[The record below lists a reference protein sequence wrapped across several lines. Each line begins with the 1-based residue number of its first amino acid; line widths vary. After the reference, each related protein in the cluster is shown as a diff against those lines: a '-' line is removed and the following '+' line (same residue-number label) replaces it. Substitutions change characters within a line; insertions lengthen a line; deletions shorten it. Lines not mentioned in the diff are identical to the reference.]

1 MQNNRKS
8 NIELLKIIAMIFIT
22 LSHCLPVYG
31 NANYLGWID
40 EQNAVL
46 EINSLLVL
54 FLRHVGQI
62 GNILFVI
69 SSAWF
74 LVDSNRVKPNKI
86 ITILLNAF
94 FISVG
99 GLIIGIIGGIEF
111 PASSIIKMLFPTISG
126 LNWFVGCYLLLYAAH
141 GYLNIIIDN
150 SSKKSLMSLVLVL
163 MVLYLI
169 VCMALPDA
177 LYYSQLMCFI
187 TVYLMVGY
195 MKRYMSNFSGN
206 RKLNIKLLILL
217 AFVYIGSIFIYLYMA
232 TMIGFLQGRAI
243 KLACTNNVIMILMD
257 IALFNVFKE
266 TKVSYSA
273 ILNKVASVSLVF
285 YLITENRVLA
295 GHLRPA
301 FFQWI
306 YTNYGYELL
315 PAWIFILNLVT
326 FSVGI
331 LVSLLYSNTIG
342 RLSTAISKQLEKRFR
357 PLVNKFCIALIKI
370 D

>member
-1 MQNNRKS
+1 MQNNRSS
-8 NIELLKIIAMIFIT
+8 NIELLKIVAMIFIT

-31 NANYLGWID
+31 KENYLGWID

-74 LVDSNRVKPNKI
+74 LVDNGRVKPNKI
-86 ITILLNAF
+86 IAILLNAF
-94 FISVG
+94 FISAG
-99 GLIIGIIGGIEF
+99 GLIIGLFCGIKF
-111 PASSIIKMLFPTISG
+111 PASSILKMLFPTTSG
-126 LNWFVGCYLLLYAAH
+126 LNWFVGCYLLLYAVH
-141 GYLNIIIDN
+141 GYLNIMIDN

-163 MVLYLI
+163 MVLYLV
-169 VCMALPDA
+169 VCMALPDV
-177 LYYSQLMCFI
+177 LYYSRLICFI

-195 MKRYMSNFSGN
+195 MKRYMLNFSG
-206 RKLNIKLLILL
+206 KQKVNIKLLILL
-217 AFVYIGSIFIYLYMA
+217 ALIYIGSIFIYLSIA
-232 TMIGFLQGRAI
+232 TTVGFLQGCAI

-257 IALFNVFKE
+257 VALFNVFKE
-266 TKVSYSA
+266 LKFPYSA
-273 ILNKVASVSLVF
+273 FINKVASVSLVF

-306 YTNYGYELL
+306 YTNYGYGLL
-315 PAWIFILNLVT
+315 PVWIFLLNLVT

-331 LVSLLYSNTIG
+331 FVSLLYSSTIG
-342 RLSTAISKQLEKRFR
+342 RLSTSISKQIEKFLQ
-357 PLVNKFCIALIKI
+357 PLISKLCIVLMRI